1 MVIVVL
7 RLQGLTIEAG
17 SEDIRRFFHGLPI
30 LEGGVHIIGGKMGE
44 AFIIFSSER
53 AGQLAMLCSG
63 KQLRGSTVSL
73 HKSSMTEL
81 KHKMALSLRKRK
93 RAPTESEPVPQT
105 TAATTNPTEYCT
117 RLNVAAR
124 VEGLQSNNH
133 VNQDQSPPV
142 ITSQL
147 ENLPKSGKDAIK
159 KSSVGKRTPPVN
171 NQVIVTEPTIHRVE
185 TKHEGVREA
194 NSCKPGYLRLYG
206 LPNTITRDE
215 VCQFLDGLEVVDV
228 ITDTLQGEDQC
239 CLVKMSSFKDAKEGL
254 KSSRSSLRD
263 FHVEVRL
270 AHERMWENAM
280 EHRENLPRSTF
291 SEEVKFSPEGSLHR
305 NPPAKSPCLFLGSPK
320 RRRSKSPSFDTEYC
334 VMVKNLP
341 KTVTKTEIR
350 GLFSCHDIPNSKI
363 LHLLD
368 KWKERTSTA
377 FIIFTEP
384 EEYTSAMNM
393 NGIAVG
399 SQIIDVSSI
408 TKEKMRDLMSQN
420 RCTDSERARPCSTQ
434 TRPVLSCIYARNFPA
449 AVRKPEVK
457 AFFGMHDVSEED
469 IELLKDENGN
479 GIGEAVIRFRC
490 EERAREARRLHGE
503 RFRQE
508 HILLTCISPQ
518 QMMDILHKNR

>member
-1 MVIVVL
+1 MVVVVL
-7 RLQGLTIEAG
+7 RLQGLSIEAG

-63 KQLRGSTVSL
+63 KQLRGSTVTL

-81 KHKMALSLRKRK
+81 KYKMALSLRKRK
-93 RAPTESEPVPQT
+93 HVPTESEPVPQT
-105 TAATTNPTEYCT
+105 TAATNPTEYCT
-117 RLNVAAR
+117 LLQNLVAK
-124 VEGLQSNNH
+124 VEGLQSNNQM
-133 VNQDQSPPV
+133 NQDQSPPV

-147 ENLPKSGKDAIK
+147 ANIPKWDKDAIE
-159 KSSVGKRTPPVN
+159 KSSVDDRTPPVN
-171 NQVIVTEPTIHRVE
+171 NQVRVTEPTRHDVE
-185 TKHEGVREA
+185 QKHGVREA

-215 VCQFLDGLEVVDV
+215 VCQFLDGLKVVDV

-239 CLVKMSSFKDAKEGL
+239 CLVKIASFKDAKEGL

-263 FHVEVRL
+263 FHVKVRL
-270 AHERMWENAM
+270 AHERTWENAM
-280 EHRENLPRSTF
+280 EHRENLPHSTF
-291 SEEVKFSPEGSLHR
+291 PEEVRFSPEGSLHR
-305 NPPAKSPCLFLGSPK
+305 NPPAKRPCSFLGSSK

-368 KWKERTSTA
+368 KWNKRTSTA
-377 FIIFTEP
+377 FIIFTQP
-384 EEYTSAMNM
+384 EEYTLAMNM
-393 NGIAVG
+393 NGVAVG

-408 TKEKMRDLMSQN
+408 TKEKMWDLMFQN

-449 AVRKPEVK
+449 AVRKAEVK
-457 AFFGMHDVSEED
+457 AFFGVYDLSEED

-479 GIGEAVIRFRC
+479 GIGEAVIRFEC

-518 QMMDILHKNR
+518 QMKDILHKNQ